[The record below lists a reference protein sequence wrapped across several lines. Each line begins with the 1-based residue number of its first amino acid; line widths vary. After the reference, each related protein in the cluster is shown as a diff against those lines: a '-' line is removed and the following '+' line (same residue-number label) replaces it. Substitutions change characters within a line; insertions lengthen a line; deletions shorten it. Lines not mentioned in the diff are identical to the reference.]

1 MFILRNLL
9 FASANLL
16 DMALTLY
23 TFVIVARA
31 LISWVNP
38 DPWNPIV
45 QFLHRVTEPV
55 LAPIRRRIPIAGI
68 DLSPIVVIFASMF
81 FQSAVV
87 ASIRDLARTL

>member
-23 TFVIVARA
+23 TFMIVARA

-38 DPWNPIV
+38 DPRNPIV
-45 QFLHRVTEPV
+45 QFLYRPTEPV
-55 LAPIRRRIPIAGI
+55 LAPVRRRLPMPGI
-68 DLSPIVVIFASMF
+68 DLSPIVVIFAIMF
-81 FQSAVV
+81 LQSAVV

>member
-23 TFVIVARA
+23 TFLIVARA

-45 QFLHRVTEPV
+45 QFLYRATEPV
-55 LAPIRRRIPIAGI
+55 LAPVRRRIPMPGI
-68 DLSPIVVIFASMF
+68 DLSPIVVIFAIMF
-81 FQSAVV
+81 LQSALV

>member
-31 LISWVNP
+31 VISWVNP

-45 QFLHRVTEPV
+45 QFLYRITEPV
-55 LAPIRRRIPIAGI
+55 LAPIRKRIPIPGI
-68 DLSPIVVIFASMF
+68 DLSPIVVIFAIMF

-87 ASIRDLARTL
+87 ASLRDLARTF

>member
-23 TFVIVARA
+23 TFMIVARA

-38 DPWNPIV
+38 DPRNPIV
-45 QFLHRVTEPV
+45 QFLYRTTEPV
-55 LAPIRRRIPIAGI
+55 LAPVRRRLPMPGI
-68 DLSPIVVIFASMF
+68 DLSPIVVIFAIMF
-81 FQSAVV
+81 LQSAVV